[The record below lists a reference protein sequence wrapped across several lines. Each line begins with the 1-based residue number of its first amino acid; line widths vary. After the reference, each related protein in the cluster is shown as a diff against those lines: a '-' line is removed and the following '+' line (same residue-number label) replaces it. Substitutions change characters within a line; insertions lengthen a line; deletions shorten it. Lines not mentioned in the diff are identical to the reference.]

1 MQLDQETSTN
11 EVLKKKIIN
20 GISKEDA

>member
-1 MQLDQETSTN
+1 MQLDQEVSTN